1 MLTVPLT
8 ISSTVQQAAGILTQL
23 FGLAALAGVL
33 GGGLAVGY
41 RWYTGSRVPQWLA
54 ILVGTAGVALYLG
67 TTAALEEVIRS
78 DVQPTEVEIVL
89 FNLTAL
95 LAGGG
100 GAALGR
106 VVGDRFST
114 DVLLWSPTQDA
125 DDVGQLAQTVGRVTT
140 VQLPT
145 TIDDAAGYDPIPER
159 RKERLAGKRLVF
171 PRGLT
176 VDELDQRLTERLKS
190 DYAVGTVDIEFDD
203 NGAVTHLAV
212 GTRAA
217 GIGSTLPPATNA
229 VAVRADPG
237 FSASTGDIVQLWTRD
252 PPRRVLTGELRG
264 VADDVVTIAVDAGD
278 TPRVDPT
285 QRYRLVTLPVNDRP
299 DREFASLLR
308 AAEET
313 FSSVTVEAGSPLHG
327 LPVGALDLTITAI
340 RAEDGEPVP
349 FPEPTY
355 RLAPGDL
362 LFVIAR
368 PAGLRRLERGAQP
381 LDPSLASSSLPADDS
396 EPAEGITTADESETE
411 RDEPTGED
419 GLPASHEQSEGD
431 GATDGASA
439 GDESDSAIQGKADAD
454 SFDEIKAQFEA
465 TDSQAAA
472 GTEQETEAED
482 EPREAIAEDSQGS
495 TEISADS
502 EGRSE
507 PSFDDLKSE
516 FDSGEADW
524 GERAE
529 STNETIETAES
540 TNETAETAERTDDE
554 TDEPDVEIAF
564 SDESGPGS
572 EDEPA
577 DAATDSPDE
586 ADESDDGL
594 VSLEEADITFE
605 DEQSDDNEPDESPA
619 AENSA
624 GTLGD
629 LDIDDDLRGDEGD
642 TVSDDIGNL
651 EFEEEDSEEFGELGF
666 EDEEDPFDTVDDSDE
681 DDAESDEDDQDDED
695 DEDDDSGSSGGGS
708 SFADLKAEFE
718 SGEADWEDDISDSP
732 GGDMR
737 LDE

>member
-1 MLTVPLT
+1 MLTVVLT

-78 DVQPTEVEIVL
+78 DIQPTEVEIVL

-100 GAALGR
+100 GGALGR
-106 VVGDRFST
+106 VVGDRFGT

-125 DDVGQLAQTVGRVTT
+125 DDVGRLAQTVGRVTT

-145 TIDDAAGYDPIPER
+145 TIDDAAGYDPVPER
-159 RKERLAGKRLVF
+159 AKERLAGKRLVF

-176 VDELDQRLTERLKS
+176 VEELDGRLTERLKS
-190 DYAVGTVDIEFDD
+190 DYGVGTVDVEFDD
-203 NGAVTHLAV
+203 SGTVTHLAV

-229 VAVRADPG
+229 LAVRADPG
-237 FSASTGDIVQLWTRD
+237 FSASTGDIVQLWTRS
-252 PPRRVLTGELRG
+252 PPQRVLTGELRG

-327 LPVGALDLTITAI
+327 LPVGALDLTVTAI
-340 RAEDGEPVP
+340 RPEEGEPVP

-368 PAGLRRLERGAQP
+368 PAGLRRLERGGRP
-381 LDPSLASSSLPADDS
+381 LDPSLASGSLPGDET
-396 EPAEGITTADESETE
+396 EPAEGITTADEPETE
-411 RDEPTGED
+411 REESTGED
-419 GLPASHEQSEGD
+419 GLPTSNDQSED
-431 GATDGASA
+431 GSVA
-439 GDESDSAIQGKADAD
+439 DSTEIAGKADAD

-465 TDSQAAA
+465 ADSQETDEAA
-472 GTEQETEAED
+472 GEDQEGAD
-482 EPREAIAEDSQGS
+482 EPREAVAEDSQGS
-495 TEISADS
+495 TDSSADS
-502 EGRSE
+502 ETRSE
-507 PSFDDLKSE
+507 PSFDELKSE
-516 FDSGEADW
+516 FDAGDVDWGEGAATGESTDEGTESTESADEEPAEPDVEVAFEDESGSGRDAESTGREPDTADW
-524 GERAE
+524 GEE
-529 STNETIETAES
+529 ST
-540 TNETAETAERTDDE
+540 
-554 TDEPDVEIAF
+554 
-564 SDESGPGS
+564 DES
-572 EDEPA
+572 D
-577 DAATDSPDE
+577 DSD
-586 ADESDDGL
+586 DDGL

-605 DEQSDDNEPDESPA
+605 DEQSDDSESDESTA
-619 AENSA
+619 TGDSA

-629 LDIDDDLRGDEGD
+629 LDIDDELQGDEGD
-642 TVSDDIGNL
+642 SISDDIGNL
-651 EFEEEDSEEFGELGF
+651 DFEEDDSEAFGELGF
-666 EDEEDPFDTVDDSDE
+666 EDDGDPFDAVDDSDE
-681 DDAESDEDDQDDED
+681 DGSESSEDDTETDGGDDED
-695 DEDDDSGSSGGGS
+695 DEGDSSGGGS